1 MTVYFILVILFYAL
15 ELWLHY
21 KNGAVKF
28 ESDSLCNEGGL
39 ILALAWPITLATVI
53 LLFVPLYVIA
63 NCEYLSDKFDKI

>member
-21 KNGAVKF
+21 KNGIVKF

-39 ILALAWPITLATVI
+39 ILALVWPITLTIVI
-53 LLFVPLYVIA
+53 LFFVPLYVIS
-63 NCEYLSDKFDKI
+63 NCKYLSNKFDKI